1 MNLYFAKLIKRY
13 GLLIDENGTV
23 ESTLVI
29 IPIVLLF
36 LSVLQI
42 ATSVMGRGI
51 ALNTV
56 QGDISREALLGS
68 NFLSPSSDL
77 LGTAIT
83 RIPIPGGG
91 SVIVGKK
98 VSITPKISPLI
109 VPRDSFIS
117 TGIAVDENW

>member
-1 MNLYFAKLIKRY
+1 MNLKSAKLLKRSK
-13 GLLIDENGTV
+13 LLIDEDGTV

-77 LGTAIT
+77 LGTAMT

-109 VPRDSFIS
+109 VARDSFIS